1 MGKVS
6 LWKQGQRQQRVE
18 GKKDACNLGEM
29 GSVWLGWGGGGV
41 SDCVGVWLSS
51 GPFASHSMNSKH
63 LCQTLVQFL

>member
-1 MGKVS
+1 MPVT
-6 LWKQGQRQQRVE
+6 WARWAVF
-18 GKKDACNLGEM
+18 
-29 GSVWLGWGGGGV
+29 GWAGGGGGV